1 MADFS
6 LFGVIKK
13 QNINTI
19 INLTYSILCLG
30 VRGRENIVQSSY
42 SHKKPLN
49 ILKFQISDFSIYYQ
63 KC

>member
-30 VRGRENIVQSSY
+30 VRGMENIVQSSY
-42 SHKKPLN
+42 SHKKNPKYPKISN
-49 ILKFQISDFSIYYQ
+49 I
-63 KC
+63 